1 MGNVVPF
8 GRDEDI
14 LSRGNPAV
22 RQALHL
28 MKEALATLDRGGA
41 GCTAF
46 ACHLSLAIDVAEEQ
60 PIPKNEEECQVML
73 EELLAAKV
81 SARSASKT

>member
-14 LSRGNPAV
+14 VSRGNPAV
-22 RQALHL
+22 RQALRL

-60 PIPKNEEECQVML
+60 PVPKNEEECQAML
-73 EELLAAKV
+73 DELLASRAGTYPVGKI
-81 SARSASKT
+81 

>member
-8 GRDEDI
+8 GCDEDI
-14 LSRGNPAV
+14 VSRGDLAV
-22 RQALHL
+22 RQALRL

-46 ACHLSLAIDVAEEQ
+46 ACHLSLAIDVTEER
-60 PIPKNEEECQVML
+60 PIPKSEEECEAML
-73 EELLAAKV
+73 DDLLAPTAGAH
-81 SARSASKT
+81 SAGKI

>member
-14 LSRGNPAV
+14 VCRENPAV
-22 RQALHL
+22 VKAVRL

-46 ACHLSLAIDVAEEQ
+46 ACHLSFAIDVAEQ
-60 PIPKNEEECQVML
+60 APVPKNEKECQAML
-73 EELLAAKV
+73 DALLASEPDAGLMAKM
-81 SARSASKT
+81 